1 MHNILNYL
9 VLLNLIILT
18 MCIAMFFIENGL
30 QIHVSNFD
38 LNISPFGL
46 YVVYAI
52 FTMFIIFIN
61 IYYIIQLKIN
71 RNKRAAKFAKF
82 LEEFN
87 KLKHRR
93 ANDVV
98 LDLPSKKINKADPS
112 DEATSSEPSIT
123 DAVQDAN
130 YEQLRLLFSN

>member
-1 MHNILNYL
+1 
-9 VLLNLIILT
+9 

-71 RNKRAAKFAKF
+71 RNKRAAKFNKF

-87 KLKHRR
+87 KLKHRL

-98 LDLPSKKINKADPS
+98 VTNKAEPS
-112 DEATSSEPSIT
+112 DEATSSELSIT